1 MNPKKRNK
9 PLESEELRVQIL
21 DLVKEFSQ
29 KQHAIKKF
37 EPGKT
42 YIPSSGKVFGYEEV
56 QSLVSTSLDFWLTA
70 GPVAEKFE
78 RIFSQYVGTRG
89 ATLCNSG
96 SSANLLSISALTS
109 EQLGER
115 RLKPGDEV
123 ITTATAFPTT
133 LNPIIQNGL
142 IPVFV
147 DIDLGTYD
155 ANTEA
160 LKSAVG
166 PKTRAIFMA
175 HTLGNPFDLDTVL
188 ELAKEHDLW
197 VIEDSC
203 DALGGTYRDKK
214 VGTFGDLATFSF
226 YPAHQMTMGEGGM
239 VVGRSPKIKKIVE
252 SFRDWGRD
260 CWCLPGC
267 DNTCLKRFEHQLGDL
282 PEGYDHKYIYS
293 HIGYNLKA
301 TEMQAAIGM
310 EQIKRLDGF
319 VEARRTNWKRLRD
332 GLSKVEGLLLPEIT
346 AHSNPSWFGFA
357 LTLSK
362 GMRSRNEFTQEL
374 EKSGIGTRLLFGGN
388 ALRQPAYKDIEH
400 RVVGP
405 LTNSDIVTER
415 TFWVGVYPGITEE
428 MTDYMVETIG
438 DLARES

>member
-9 PLESEELRVQIL
+9 TLESEELRIQIL

-37 EPGKT
+37 EPGNT

-96 SSANLLSISALTS
+96 SSANLLSVSALTS

-293 HIGYNLKA
+293 HRNA
-301 TEMQAAIGM
+301 
-310 EQIKRLDGF
+310 
-319 VEARRTNWKRLRD
+319 
-332 GLSKVEGLLLPEIT
+332 
-346 AHSNPSWFGFA
+346 
-357 LTLSK
+357 
-362 GMRSRNEFTQEL
+362 SRYRY
-374 EKSGIGTRLLFGGN
+374 G
-388 ALRQPAYKDIEH
+388 AD
-400 RVVGP
+400 
-405 LTNSDIVTER
+405 
-415 TFWVGVYPGITEE
+415 
-428 MTDYMVETIG
+428 
-438 DLARES
+438 

>member
-1 MNPKKRNK
+1 MQA
-9 PLESEELRVQIL
+9 SEELRQEIL
-21 DLVKEFSQ
+21 KLVKKFSIEHH
-29 KQHAIKKF
+29 KVKPF

-42 YIPSSGKVFGYEEV
+42 YIPSSGKVYGYEEI

-70 GPVAEKFE
+70 GPEAEKFE
-78 RIFSQYVGTRG
+78 RTFSKFLGVRG

-96 SSANLLSISALTS
+96 SSANLLSVSALTS

-147 DIDLGTYD
+147 DVDLGTYD
-155 ANTEA
+155 ANSEA
-160 LKSAVG
+160 LKNALG

-175 HTLGNPFDLDTVL
+175 HTLGNPFDLDTVMSL
-188 ELAKEHDLW
+188 KNENDLW
-197 VIEDSC
+197 LIEDSC
-203 DALGGTYRDKK
+203 DALGATYREQK

-239 VVGRSPKIKKIVE
+239 VVGKSPKIKKIVE

-267 DNTCLKRFEHQLGDL
+267 DNTCLKRFEHSLGDL
-282 PEGYDHKYIYS
+282 PPGYDHKYIYS

-301 TEMQAAIGM
+301 TDMQAAIGN
-310 EQIKRLDGF
+310 EQIKRLENF
-319 VEARRTNWKRLRD
+319 VQSRRNNWQRLRD
-332 GLSKVEGLLLPEIT
+332 GLKDVEGLILPEIT
-346 AHSNPSWFGFA
+346 ANSNPSWFGFA
-357 LTLSK
+357 ITLEK
-362 GMRSRNEFTQEL
+362 GMPKRSEFTQAL
-374 EKSGIGTRLLFGGN
+374 EKAGIGTRLLFGGN
-388 ALRQPAYKDIEH
+388 ALRQPAYRGINH
-400 RVVGP
+400 RVVGS
-405 LTNSDIVTER
+405 LTNSNIVTES
-415 TFWVGVYPGITEE
+415 TFWIGVFPGITNE
-428 MTDYMVETIG
+428 MTEYMIKTITE
-438 DLARES
+438 LAKKS

>member
-1 MNPKKRNK
+1 
-9 PLESEELRVQIL
+9 
-21 DLVKEFSQ
+21 
-29 KQHAIKKF
+29 
-37 EPGKT
+37 
-42 YIPSSGKVFGYEEV
+42 
-56 QSLVSTSLDFWLTA
+56 
-70 GPVAEKFE
+70 
-78 RIFSQYVGTRG
+78 
-89 ATLCNSG
+89 
-96 SSANLLSISALTS
+96 
-109 EQLGER
+109 
-115 RLKPGDEV
+115 
-123 ITTATAFPTT
+123 
-133 LNPIIQNGL
+133 
-142 IPVFV
+142 
-147 DIDLGTYD
+147 
-155 ANTEA
+155 
-160 LKSAVG
+160 
-166 PKTRAIFMA
+166 
-175 HTLGNPFDLDTVL
+175 
-188 ELAKEHDLW
+188 
-197 VIEDSC
+197 
-203 DALGGTYRDKK
+203 
-214 VGTFGDLATFSF
+214 
-226 YPAHQMTMGEGGM
+226 
-239 VVGRSPKIKKIVE
+239 VGRSPKIKKIVE

-405 LTNSDIVTER
+405 LINSDIVTER

>member
-1 MNPKKRNK
+1 MTV
-9 PLESEELRVQIL
+9 SDELREQIL
-21 DLVKEFSQ
+21 GLVKEFSINH
-29 KQHAIKKF
+29 HATKEFI
-37 EPGKT
+37 PGQT
-42 YIPSSGKVFGYEEV
+42 YIPSSGKVFGFEEV
-56 QSLVSTSLDFWLTA
+56 QSLVNTSLDFWLTA
-70 GPVAEKFE
+70 GPVAENFE
-78 RIFSQYVGTRG
+78 RVFFNYVGARF

-109 EQLGER
+109 AQLGAR
-115 RLKPGDEV
+115 RLQPGDEV

-155 ANTEA
+155 ANSEA
-160 LKSAVG
+160 LKAAVSQ
-166 PKTRAIFMA
+166 KTRAIFMA
-175 HTLGNPFDLDTVL
+175 HTLGNPFDLDTVMGIA
-188 ELAKEHDLW
+188 EEHDLW

-239 VVGRSPKIKKIVE
+239 VVGKSPKIKKLVE

-267 DNTCLKRFEHQLGDL
+267 DNTCLKRFEHKLGDL
-282 PEGYDHKYIYS
+282 PVGYDHKYIYS

-301 TEMQAAIGM
+301 TDMQAAIGI

-319 VEARRTNWKRLRD
+319 VESRRKNWNTLRY
-332 GLSKVEGLLLPEIT
+332 GLDNVEGLILPEIT
-346 AHSNPSWFGFA
+346 PNSNPSWFGFA
-357 LTLSK
+357 ITLQE
-362 GMRSRNEFTQEL
+362 GMMSRNEFTQSL
-374 EKSGIGTRLLFGGN
+374 EEAGIGTRLLFGGN
-388 ALRQPAYKDIEH
+388 ALRQPAYKNITH

-405 LTNSDIVTER
+405 LDNSNIVTER
-415 TFWVGVYPGITEE
+415 TFWVGVYPGITED
-428 MTDYMVETIG
+428 MTSYMIDTIKE
-438 DLARES
+438 LARRS

>member
-1 MNPKKRNK
+1 
-9 PLESEELRVQIL
+9 
-21 DLVKEFSQ
+21 
-29 KQHAIKKF
+29 
-37 EPGKT
+37 
-42 YIPSSGKVFGYEEV
+42 
-56 QSLVSTSLDFWLTA
+56 
-70 GPVAEKFE
+70 
-78 RIFSQYVGTRG
+78 
-89 ATLCNSG
+89 
-96 SSANLLSISALTS
+96 
-109 EQLGER
+109 
-115 RLKPGDEV
+115 
-123 ITTATAFPTT
+123 
-133 LNPIIQNGL
+133 
-142 IPVFV
+142 V

-155 ANTEA
+155 ANSEA
-160 LKSAVG
+160 LKAAVG
-166 PKTRAIFMA
+166 PKTRAVFMA

-188 ELAKEHDLW
+188 ELAKEHNLW

-282 PEGYDHKYIYS
+282 PKGYDHKYIYS

-319 VEARRTNWKRLRD
+319 VEARRNNWKRLRD
-332 GLSKVEGLLLPEIT
+332 GLSKVEGLILPEIT

-357 LTLSK
+357 ITLAK
-362 GMRSRNEFTQEL
+362 DMRSRNEFTQEL

-388 ALRQPAYKDIEH
+388 ALRQPAYKNIKH
-400 RVVGP
+400 RIIGP

-428 MTDYMVETIG
+428 MTNYMVKTIG
-438 DLARES
+438 DLARKS

>member
-1 MNPKKRNK
+1 M
-9 PLESEELRVQIL
+9 ESEELRIQIL
-21 DLVKEFSQ
+21 DLVKQFSQ
-29 KQHAIKKF
+29 KHHSTKKF
-37 EPGKT
+37 EPGQT

-56 QSLVSTSLDFWLTA
+56 QSLVSASLDFWLTA

-109 EQLGER
+109 EQLGDR

-142 IPVFV
+142 VPVFV

-155 ANTEA
+155 ANSEA
-160 LKSAVG
+160 LKAAVS

-226 YPAHQMTMGEGGM
+226 YPAHQITMGEGGI

-282 PEGYDHKYIYS
+282 PKGYDHKYIYS

-319 VEARRTNWKRLRD
+319 VESRRANWKRLRN
-332 GLSKVEGLLLPEIT
+332 GLSKVDGLVLPEVT
-346 AHSNPSWFGFA
+346 ANSNPSWFGFA
-357 LTLSK
+357 LTLDK
-362 GMRSRNEFTQEL
+362 DMRSRNEFTQEL
-374 EKSGIGTRLLFGGN
+374 EKRGIGTRLLFGGN
-388 ALRQPAYKDIEH
+388 ALRQPAYRNIQH
-400 RVVGP
+400 RIVGP

-428 MTDYMVETIG
+428 MTNYMIKTIA
-438 DLARES
+438 DLAQES

>member
-1 MNPKKRNK
+1 M
-9 PLESEELRVQIL
+9 ESEKLRIKIL

-29 KQHAIKKF
+29 KHHAIKKF

-142 IPVFV
+142 VPVFV

-155 ANTEA
+155 ANSEA
-160 LKSAVG
+160 LRAAVG

-188 ELAKEHDLW
+188 ELAKENDLW

-203 DALGGTYRDKK
+203 DALGGTYREKK

-239 VVGRSPKIKKIVE
+239 VVGKSPKIKKIVE

-267 DNTCLKRFEHQLGDL
+267 DNTCFKRFEHQLGDL
-282 PEGYDHKYIYS
+282 PTGYDHKYIYS

-310 EQIKRLDGF
+310 EQIKRLDDF

-332 GLSKVEGLLLPEIT
+332 GLSKVEGLLLPEVT
-346 AHSNPSWFGFA
+346 EHSNPSWFGFA

-362 GMRSRNEFTQEL
+362 GMRSRNEFTQAL

-388 ALRQPAYKDIEH
+388 ALRQPAYKNIEH

-405 LTNSDIVTER
+405 LINSDVVTER
-415 TFWVGVYPGITEE
+415 TFWIGVYPGITEE
-428 MTDYMVETIG
+428 MTNYMVKTIG
-438 DLARES
+438 DLVKES